1 MTSLRD
7 LITETGRGLNK
18 NKVIIFLRKKER
30 KGKDSIQEN
39 EEEEEGGG
47 KASFVLTYRRE
58 KVEV

>member
-39 EEEEEGGG
+39 GEEEGG